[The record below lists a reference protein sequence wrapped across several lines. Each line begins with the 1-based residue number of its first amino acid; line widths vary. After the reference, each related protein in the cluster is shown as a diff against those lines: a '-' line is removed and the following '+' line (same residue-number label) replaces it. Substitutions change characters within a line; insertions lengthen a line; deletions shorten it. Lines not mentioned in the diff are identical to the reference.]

1 MLRAQISLLLFL
13 LFSAL
18 NISAATITWV
28 GGNGEWDDPSMW
40 DSGAVPTAT
49 DDVVLANGS
58 ISMYS
63 NASARSILIE
73 SSATFILTASA
84 QFTILPTTAV
94 DIPVEVRGKV
104 NVAGRLRVLNQLG
117 FTDYDYIKIFNG
129 VWQTEPGGEVLLDGG
144 GLHLADTNGRF
155 NNRGYLWMERTSNSF
170 FRSLSVTG
178 IFINDSSGQ
187 VDIIA
192 NPPQSF
198 ISAVVYISPAG
209 QLVNHGVLEVE
220 TSGGE
225 ELVNEN
231 RLDNWGQLNLH
242 GLNLRNKDGADL
254 TNRHRGQIRIQNLA
268 PIGFNFINEEGA
280 HVINHGH
287 VYIGNNTNAA
297 AAVLNNGRFDNRSN
311 GYVRLYGQYSY
322 QQIRIG
328 DAGEW
333 YNHGYL
339 NCGNRT
345 SDDQQAIW
353 NKGDFHNYAGGRVR
367 VQGTH
372 QESALKNT
380 GYFLNEGYLDAN
392 DLIDNQNVVENASC
406 GEVKARAG
414 ITNTSV
420 WLNDGWLRYI
430 GTISFSNSGYFQH
443 TGLIEDPN
451 NNINPN
457 DIVNEGVL
465 AQTKTQP
472 VFVGENPN
480 FLVLGEWWQ
489 VVTNGLVYHEPE
501 GEEIGEYDPST
512 NVFNA
517 WSRAEGL
524 QEVFFLAEA
533 SNGNC
538 ATWFRVEID
547 GEITEAPRPFTADT
561 SSPKPAYDLRVYP
574 NPSTDFI
581 RVYTPTQE
589 ESNAPHW
596 CIYNQQG
603 QLLDQG
609 VFSELTSTQID
620 LTSLPPATYLLQ
632 LQDATGHHL
641 GSEQIIK
648 Q

>member
-1 MLRAQISLLLFL
+1 
-13 LFSAL
+13 
-18 NISAATITWV
+18 
-28 GGNGEWDDPSMW
+28 
-40 DSGAVPTAT
+40 
-49 DDVVLANGS
+49 GS

-73 SSATFILTASA
+73 SSATFILTEST

-117 FTDYDYIKIFNG
+117 FTDYEYITIFNG

-144 GLHLADTNGRF
+144 GLHLADTNGSF

-198 ISAVVYISPAG
+198 ISAVVYISPVG

-254 TNRHRGQIRIQNLA
+254 TNRHRGQIRIQNLT

-287 VYIGNNTNAA
+287 VYIGNNANAA
-297 AAVLNNGRFDNRSN
+297 AAVLNNGRFDNRSS

-322 QQIRIG
+322 QQIRI
-328 DAGEW
+328 DAAGEW

-380 GYFLNEGYLDAN
+380 GYFLNEGYFDAN
-392 DLIDNQNVVENASC
+392 AVIDNQNLVENANC

-420 WLNDGWLRYI
+420 WLNDGWLRYT
-430 GTISFSNSGYFQH
+430 GRNPFSNSGYFQH

-451 NNINPN
+451 NNIDPN
-457 DIVNEGVL
+457 DIVNDGVL

-489 VVTNGLVYHEPE
+489 VATDGMVYHEPE
-501 GEEIGEYDPST
+501 GEEIGECDPNT
-512 NVFNA
+512 NIFNA
-517 WSRAEGL
+517 WPIAEGL
-524 QEVFFLAEA
+524 GEVYFLVEA
-533 SNGNC
+533 TNGNC
-538 ATWFRVEID
+538 ATWFKVEID

-561 SSPKPAYDLRVYP
+561 SLPTPAYDLRVYP
-574 NPSTDFI
+574 NPTTDQV
-581 RVYTPTQE
+581 RLYLPQQE
-589 ESNAPHW
+589 VGAAPGW
-596 CIYNQQG
+596 SLYNLQG
-603 QLLDQG
+603 QLLSQG
-609 VFSELTSTQID
+609 VFTEATSTTVD
-620 LTSLPPATYLLQ
+620 LTTLPPANYLLR
-632 LQDATGHHL
+632 LQDAEGSHL
-641 GSEQIIK
+641 SSTSIIK